1 VPSRMA
7 TLRSRSSII
16 ASSPP
21 VFAAL
26 TADAIANA
34 VSTDRHPH
42 RTVDYATF
50 LYGRKV

>member
-7 TLRSRSSII
+7 TLMSRSSII

-26 TADAIANA
+26 TADAIASA

-50 LYGRKV
+50 LYDRKV